1 MNEVI
6 LFLEQLY
13 DLLLFCTGLPRWFNG
28 KESACQCRRCKT
40 LQVDPWIRKIPWSRK
55 WQRAP
60 VFLPGNPMTEEPGR
74 LQSMGSQRVKH
85 GSAQHSTAL
94 LTLDCIFACILKRSQ
109 SNIKHWGDRAHRLH
123 YVNKTILLSF
133 FRKYKIQFISCTIYI
148 LQKIIVLCSIL
159 GNKW

>member
-1 MNEVI
+1 MK
-6 LFLEQLY
+6 
-13 DLLLFCTGLPRWFNG
+13 LFCFWNNYMTYCCFALGFPGGSMVKNLPVSAGDARHSRLIPGSGRSPGAGNG
-28 KESACQCRRCKT
+28 SALQCSC
-40 LQVDPWIRKIPWSRK
+40 LEIPW
-55 WQRAP
+55 QRSLAGYSP
-60 VFLPGNPMTEEPGR
+60 WDLKEWNT
-74 LQSMGSQRVKH
+74 
-85 GSAQHSTAL
+85 AQHSTAL

-109 SNIKHWGDRAHRLH
+109 SNIKHWGDRAHKLH